1 MNILWLVMI
10 FLIIG
15 TVFVYFSTYNK
26 EHFRSL
32 DMKEPTD
39 PFKDAEC
46 KKNTHELEEYEKT
59 LDELWQIQLKIGA
72 TQQNPLLEKDL
83 TDLKRLKVID
93 QQITQASAFKLITDF
108 MADLKTK
115 IANLKKTDETKKPNY
130 SGNLQNT
137 KGKLCLSTKQLWFL
151 KTRGGNAST
160 GEAQIG

>member
-1 MNILWLVMI
+1 MSILWVIL
-10 FLIIG
+10 FFTIG
-15 TVFVYFSTYNK
+15 TLFVFLSGNK

-46 KKNTHELEEYEKT
+46 KKTNVADEISEYEKI
-59 LDELWQIQLKIGA
+59 LNELWHIQLKIGA
-72 TQQNPLLEKDL
+72 TQQNLLLEKDL

-93 QQITQASAFKLITDF
+93 QQMTQASAFKLITDF

-137 KGKLCLSTKQLWFL
+137 KGKLCLSDKQIWFL

>member
-1 MNILWLVMI
+1 MV
-10 FLIIG
+10 FLIICILLYLSG
-15 TVFVYFSTYNK
+15 NK

-59 LDELWQIQLKIGA
+59 LDELWQIQLKIGS

-83 TDLKRLKVID
+83 TELKRLKVID
-93 QQITQASAFKLITDF
+93 QQMTQSSAFKLITDF
-108 MADLKTK
+108 MTDLKTK
-115 IANLKKTDETKKPNY
+115 IANLKKTNETKKPNY

-137 KGKLCLSTKQLWFL
+137 KGKLCLSDKQIWFL

>member
-1 MNILWLVMI
+1 MNVLWVIL
-10 FLIIG
+10 FLTIG
-15 TVFVYFSTYNK
+15 ALFVFLSGNK

-46 KKNTHELEEYEKT
+46 KKDTNDSDNEL
-59 LDELWQIQLKIGA
+59 LQIQLKIGV
-72 TQQNPLLEKDL
+72 TQNPLLEKDL

-93 QQITQASAFKLITDF
+93 QQMTQASASKLITEF
-108 MADLKTK
+108 IRAKT
-115 IANLKKTDETKKPNY
+115 TETKKPNY
-130 SGNLQNT
+130 SGNLQNS
-137 KGKLCLSTKQLWFL
+137 KGKLCLSDKQIWFL